1 MKSNRTGKDFL
12 ILFVFLVAG
21 MLLGRIV
28 MNNWNIEVDREVE
41 EIISQVVML
50 DVPPIDN
57 AVESFLDEHA
67 DYDKKYITA
76 IDISDKMYGIYEL
89 DSRGGIRA
97 YAHGK
102 CLSTGDAKE
111 GVYYIEKT
119 ISHIDVDD
127 VRYWRVVDMTDD
139 LVVTSGGYEIDDLPE
154 NKIETVGFGN
164 VMIDSGIML
173 TVYDNSDPGIALIV
187 INSKEGKVTNEDRS

>member
-1 MKSNRTGKDFL
+1 
-12 ILFVFLVAG
+12 
-21 MLLGRIV
+21 
-28 MNNWNIEVDREVE
+28 
-41 EIISQVVML
+41 ML

-57 AVESFLDEHA
+57 AIESFLDEHA

-89 DSRGGIRA
+89 DSKRTIRA

-102 CLSTGDAKE
+102 CLSTGDATE

-127 VRYWRVVDMTDD
+127 VRYWRVVDMTGD
-139 LVVTSGGYEIDDLPE
+139 LVVTSGGYEIADLPE

-164 VMIDSGIML
+164 IMIDSGIML
-173 TVYDNSDPGIALIV
+173 TVYDNSEPGIALIV
-187 INSKEGKVTNEDRS
+187 IDSQKGKAADEDRS